1 MGIHTLIIYSTII
14 TLILN
19 ILILRKINS
28 KVYDPIDLIGSI
40 IIVIFSLIPY
50 LSVLITI
57 IGIVLLF
64 SIYISSKNINF
75 EYKLKRFFKII
86 D

>member
-1 MGIHTLIIYSTII
+1 MLNIIIVTSI

-40 IIVIFSLIPY
+40 IIVILSLVPY
-50 LSVLITI
+50 LSVVITI
-57 IGIVLLF
+57 IGIFLLS

-75 EYKLKRFFKII
+75 EYKLKKFFKII
-86 D
+86 

>member
-1 MGIHTLIIYSTII
+1 MLNIIIVTSI

-40 IIVIFSLIPY
+40 IIVILSLVPY
-50 LSVLITI
+50 LSVVITI
-57 IGIVLLF
+57 IGIVLLS
-64 SIYISSKNINF
+64 SICISSKNINF